1 MFKAIFWAHKKE
13 GQAPD
18 EFRRYWLEVHAP
30 LAREKLQGLRRYEI
44 NLVQGGPGR
53 AGFPDG
59 VAELYFDTKE
69 AFIAA
74 FSTPDGKEVVDD
86 IPRFTGQSGTVFV
99 GETKIV

>member
-13 GQAPD
+13 GQAPE
-18 EFRRYWLEVHAP
+18 EFRRYWLDLHAP

-44 NLVQGGPGR
+44 SLVEGGSGR
-53 AGFPDG
+53 SGFPDG

-69 AFIAA
+69 AFLAA
-74 FSTPDGKEVVDD
+74 FSTPEGKEVAED

-99 GETKIV
+99 AETKVV